1 MTESSL
7 SFRSEGTIVEKAYWL
22 SRKRA
27 SLELARKAAGAEAR
41 LVHYDLAGRYSLKAS
56 SVETQAI
63 DLSLSLPPPIY
74 ANRAKSVRKK
84 NSDA

>member
-1 MTESSL
+1 M
-7 SFRSEGTIVEKAYWL
+7 EKTYWL
-22 SRKRA
+22 SLKRA

-41 LVHYDLAGRYSLKAS
+41 LIHYDLAERYSFKAS

-63 DLSLSLPPPIY
+63 DLSLSLPRPIY
-74 ANRAKSVRKK
+74 ANRVKSVRKK